1 MARGP
6 GHDSGHA
13 APTGAPAGFSWEDYV
28 AWLVA
33 EHGSLAAV
41 AQKVAHLATTTD
53 DVASIERALRR
64 LRRRANLDGGT
75 GGDGCFT
82 SSGSRG
88 AWRRD

>member
-1 MARGP
+1 M
-6 GHDSGHA
+6 
-13 APTGAPAGFSWEDYV
+13 

-53 DVASIERALRR
+53 DVASIERALRQ
-64 LRRRANLDGGT
+64 LRRRGNLDGGT
-75 GGDGCFT
+75 GDGDCFM

-88 AWRRD
+88 ASKRA